1 MQLVTFTPDS
11 KRSASSR
18 GVLLPQSKRTHQSAG
33 FNAEELLIPRLFVKV
48 HFDPDY
54 TRGVSSARVSPALF
68 KELFSS
74 QDTEVKYIKIA
85 NTVCQCFMDVCM
97 QQPRTIDLDQLT
109 FDEINEELYKEGTA
123 ASSWITPFKPDRES
137 AALLSKVKLKIFP
150 WGELNGVGGK
160 NEKKSILSS
169 AIEAEIRFKMNAQVL
184 RLGQKFF
191 VNHSVLG
198 PLSVVVENWD
208 MDGVSKSDSALFT
221 KLPYHGLF
229 NQDTKLNLV
238 SGDSYRLVLVDELP
252 AEKILKFSFTIT
264 KIIDIS
270 AREFSSSRP
279 IASPDAWK
287 KGAKPLPL
295 MLPLADIAGSLRQ
308 RLTNNLILPEHEETI
323 QIDSDWKYAIS
334 LTKVIVRGDDTIG
347 DEIDEAEE
355 NLKAFRLTEDHAILV
370 APNKNVILTT
380 TAGDAAEAKEAT
392 FELIDKDHS
401 RALKENE
408 LNWISKEDLADRI
421 RSSRELLAVGGKLVI
436 EGSGGKFLLE
446 LKKVSGDRLSESE
459 NANIKDLW
467 EFSSKT
473 AITVYSNPK
482 VDVAVVDFKEPLPIL
497 QAKVKVSTPS
507 VSVSALARM
516 LGIEEEGGA
525 KVVIAFDELEKLFK
539 EAVPKSGHLF
549 NQQTLSTLTGKGQ
562 TVKFQLSDIT
572 TREKKPQGT
581 LDLVYSIVPETKIVF
596 EAERGGELVIATKPK
611 DISTEDVSTKLIEL
625 GIGGLSDQFKDI
637 VTKIILSR
645 STYAEHTKA
654 LGQSPPRGLLLYG
667 QPGTGKTILARKL
680 GELLGVTKERIH
692 LYTGSQVW
700 SKWLG
705 DSEKK
710 VREMFADARDDQKK
724 FGKDSPLHLLIIDE
738 IDAFLRDRSNA
749 QQRYETSVLNTFLA
763 ELDGISSE
771 GEESLD
777 NIVVVGLTNYPDKI
791 DEAVLRPGRL
801 GTKIHIGIPDGNGR
815 KEIFG
820 IHLKSLSEKG
830 FLSED
835 VSLDELAKMT
845 VGRTGAFIEGMV
857 SHATG
862 YSLRRLFDAEVAVSD
877 IANHPAAKV
886 TLEDFKSA
894 YQDVIHKDKK
904 TEANQFSP
912 RTELVT
918 GSIASDLQALG
929 LGGLGNEVLEF
940 LLDLKISSYYSN
952 YLSSIKHTSSRGAL
966 LYGPSGVGKTSL
978 AKAIKKLFCLDGPR
992 FQYYNA
998 SQLWPLQGNH
1008 LKERIEMI
1016 LKPAQDAAKD
1026 LKDEAPLHV
1035 VVIDGI
1041 DSIYINKKETD
1052 LPDSSVLNQFLTELD
1067 PFFEGNEC
1075 KNLLVIGIAHRNFE
1089 LSDAILRNGRFGRHI
1104 LMKPPTARGRM
1115 EIFKIYLESYILNSR
1130 ISKDFDLEELVKMTD
1145 GTSGAYIQGLISQA
1159 VLFSMRRAASKGVM
1173 PHELGTSQ
1181 LALLTMDDFHQ
1192 AREVM
1197 VQDDKWK
1204 HFYV

>member
-1 MQLVTFTPDS
+1 MQLVTVTPEI

-18 GVLLPQSKRTHQSAG
+18 GVQLPQSKRANHSTG

-54 TRGVSSARVSPALF
+54 TRGISSARVSPALF
-68 KELFSS
+68 KELFSA
-74 QDTEVKYIKIA
+74 QDTGLKYIKIA
-85 NTVCQCFMDVCM
+85 NTVCQCFMDTSM
-97 QQPRTIDLDQLT
+97 QQPKTIDLDQLT
-109 FDEINEELYKEGTA
+109 YEEVNEELCKEGTTT
-123 ASSWITPFKPDRES
+123 SSWVTSFKPQRENT
-137 AALLSKVKLKIFP
+137 ALLSKVKLKIFP
-150 WGELNGVGGK
+150 WGELNGVGGR

-169 AIEAEIRFKMNAQVL
+169 AIEAEIRFKMNGQVL

-198 PLSVVVENWD
+198 PLSVIVENWG
-208 MDGVSKSDSALFT
+208 MDGVDKNESALLSR
-221 KLPYHGLF
+221 LPYHGII
-229 NQDTKLNLV
+229 NPDTQLNLV

-252 AEKILKFSFTIT
+252 VEKILKFSFTIT

-270 AREFSSSRP
+270 AREFGSSRP

-295 MLPLADIAGSLRQ
+295 MLPLGSIASSLRE
-308 RLTNNLILPEHEETI
+308 RLSNRLILPEHEETI
-323 QIDSDWKYAIS
+323 QIDNDWKYTIS
-334 LTKVIVRGDDTIG
+334 LTKVIVRGDDVMN
-347 DEIDEAEE
+347 DEMDDAEE
-355 NLKAFRLTEDHAILV
+355 NLKAFRLTDDHTIIV
-370 APNKNVILTT
+370 ASNKNIILTAT
-380 TAGDAAEAKEAT
+380 TGDAAEASEAT
-392 FELIDKDHS
+392 FELIDKDQN
-401 RALKENE
+401 RALKDNE
-408 LNWISKEDLADRI
+408 LNWISKEDLAERI
-421 RSSRELLAVGGKLVI
+421 RKSSELLAVGGKVVV
-436 EGSGGKFLLE
+436 GGPNGKFLLE
-446 LKKVSGDRLSESE
+446 LKKANGERQSESE

-467 EFSSKT
+467 AFTPRT

-482 VDVAVVDFKEPLPIL
+482 VDVAVVDFKEPLSIL
-497 QAKVKVSTPS
+497 SVKVKVSTPS
-507 VSVSALARM
+507 ASVSSLARM
-516 LGIEEEGGA
+516 LGIEEEGGD
-525 KVVIAFDELEKLFK
+525 KVVIPFEELEKLFK
-539 EAVPKSGHLF
+539 EAVPKSDHLF
-549 NQQTLSTLTGKGQ
+549 NQQTLTTLTGKGQ
-562 TVKFQLSDIT
+562 TVKFQLIDIT
-572 TREKKPQGT
+572 TKDKKPQGT
-581 LDLVYSIVPETKIVF
+581 QDLVYRIVPETKVVF
-596 EAERGGELVIATKPK
+596 EAEKGGELVIATKPK
-611 DISTEDVSTKLIEL
+611 DISTEDVSSKLLEL

-710 VREMFADARDDQKK
+710 VREMFAEAREDQKK

-738 IDAFLRDRSNA
+738 IDAFLRDRANA
-749 QQRYETSVLNTFLA
+749 QQRYETSVLTTFLA

-801 GTKIHIGIPDGNGR
+801 GTKIHIGIPDSKGR

-820 IHLKSLSEKG
+820 IHLKSLREKG
-830 FLSED
+830 FLSEEAT
-835 VSLDELAKMT
+835 LDELAKMT

-862 YSLRRLFDAEVAVSD
+862 YSLRRLFDAQVDVSD
-877 IANHPAAKV
+877 IPRHPAAKV

-904 TEANQFSP
+904 TEAAQFSP
-912 RTELVT
+912 RAELVV

-929 LGGLGNEVLEF
+929 LGGMGNEVLEF
-940 LLDLKISSYYSN
+940 LLDLKISSYYRN

-978 AKAIKKLFCLDGPR
+978 VKAIKKLFCLDGPR

-1041 DSIYINKKETD
+1041 DSMYIHKKETD
-1052 LPDSSVLNQFLTELD
+1052 LPDSSVLTQFLTELD
-1067 PFFEGNEC
+1067 PFFEGEDC

-1104 LMKPPTARGRM
+1104 LMNMPTAKGR
-1115 EIFKIYLESYILNSR
+1115 EQIFKIYLESYIQNSR
-1130 ISKDFDLEELVKMTD
+1130 IGKDFDLEELVRMTKD
-1145 GTSGAYIQGLISQA
+1145 TSGAYIQGLISQA
-1159 VLFSMRRAASKGVM
+1159 VLISMRRAASKGVL
-1173 PHELGTSQ
+1173 PQDLDSSP
-1181 LALLTMDDFHQ
+1181 LALLTMEDFHQ

-1204 HFYV
+1204 HFYT